1 MVACRRWLGGEI
13 LVPKEKLSHRPGA
26 YGIVR
31 HGDAVLLMTTVGL
44 NGRYCLPGGGTEPWE
59 TNAEALQRELME
71 ETGVQVE
78 VGSLLHFQE
87 DFFYY
92 DPKDEA
98 MPSLLFYY
106 NCSPLTFDLLSSEE
120 VNDESATNPQWVKI
134 STLKTGN
141 LQPQEQWLLDFL
153 KK

>member
-1 MVACRRWLGGEI
+1 MITCRCWLGGEI
-13 LVPKEKLSHRPGA
+13 LIPRERLVHRPSA

-31 HGDAVLLMTTVGL
+31 RGDEILLMTTVGE

-59 TNAEALQRELME
+59 TNAKALQRELME

-92 DPKDEA
+92 DPKEEA
-98 MPSLLFYY
+98 LHGLLFYY
-106 NCSPLTFDLLSSEE
+106 DCKPLTFDLLPAEL
-120 VNDESATNPQWVKI
+120 VDDEAATNPQWVKI
-134 STLKTGN
+134 NTLREDN
-141 LQPQEQWLLDFL
+141 MQPQETWLLDYL
-153 KK
+153 NN